1 MAGKPKSDPQTRIL
15 DAAEN
20 AFANE
25 GYEGASLRHIVLEA
39 KVNLPT
45 VYYYFKSKEG
55 LLWAVMNRRF
65 GPVRAES
72 FQLLKEFEEET
83 KGRPLPLEKIL
94 EAMIAPALHLATN
107 KSANSGV
114 VMRLLGRIVT
124 DPQVQTQKSVRCGH
138 DELREAFL
146 TALHRALPK
155 LSMCDLRWRAEFFW
169 GALAMI
175 LVNPRKLESETHGAC
190 DPLDART
197 VQAAM
202 INFFSAGFR
211 APALSKS
218 KCKT

>member
-1 MAGKPKSDPQTRIL
+1 MAGKTKSDPQTRIL
-15 DAAEN
+15 NAAEN

-25 GYEGASLRHIVLEA
+25 GFEGASLRHIVLEA

-55 LLWAVMNRRF
+55 LLLAVMNRRF

-72 FQLLKEFEEET
+72 FQLLKEFEAET
-83 KGRPLPLEKIL
+83 KGRPLPLERVL
-94 EAMIAPALHLATN
+94 EAIIAPALHLATN

-114 VMRLLGRIVT
+114 AMRLLGRIVT
-124 DPQVQTQKSVRCGH
+124 DPQIHTLKTRSGH
-138 DELREAFL
+138 DELREVFL
-146 TALHRALPK
+146 TALHKALPK

-169 GALAMI
+169 GALSFI
-175 LVNPRKLESETHGAC
+175 LINPRKLEGETESEC
-190 DPLDART
+190 NPLDTKTA
-197 VQAAM
+197 QAAM
-202 INFFSAGFR
+202 VNFFSAGFR